1 MRPVTVRPISTKP
14 ILAALLLVLTASA
27 ARAAPPEPGDY
38 RQEDYRSPT
47 PATLRG
53 AETIATPQ
61 AERLWRAGVAFI
73 DVMPRPP
80 RPVALPPGT
89 IWRDAPHDSIP
100 RAQWLP
106 NTGFGALAP
115 QTEEYFRHGLA
126 AATGGNVEKP
136 VVLFC
141 QRNCWMSWNAA
152 RRAVS
157 LGYRHVHWYP
167 DGTDGWAEAG
177 LPLER
182 LSPAAP

>member
-1 MRPVTVRPISTKP
+1 MRPAVAV
-14 ILAALLLVLTASA
+14 LLLVLA
-27 ARAAPPEPGDY
+27 AGAVRAGSPAAPAEPEGY
-38 RQEDYRSPT
+38 RQEDFRSPT

-53 AETIATPQ
+53 AETVSTAQ
-61 AERLWRAGVAFI
+61 AERLWRAGAAFI
-73 DVMPRPP
+73 DVLPRPP
-80 RPVALPPGT
+80 KPTTLPPGT

-115 QTEEYFRHGLA
+115 ETDAYFRHGLA
-126 AATGGNVEKP
+126 VATEGDPEKP

-152 RRAVS
+152 KRALV

-167 DGTDGWAEAG
+167 DGTDGWGEAG

-182 LSPAAP
+182 ASPAAP

>member
-1 MRPVTVRPISTKP
+1 MRRGLAVAVLM
-14 ILAALLLVLTASA
+14 LAAGLAQA
-27 ARAAPPEPGDY
+27 AGPAAPPEPDEY
-38 RQEDYRSPT
+38 RHEDYRSPT

-53 AETIATPQ
+53 AETITTAE
-61 AERLWRAGVAFI
+61 AERLWRAGAAFV
-73 DVMPRPP
+73 DVLPRPP
-80 RPVALPPGT
+80 RPTTLPPGT

-115 QTEEYFRHGLA
+115 QTEAYFRSGLA
-126 AATGGNVEKP
+126 TATEGHPDRP

-152 RRAVS
+152 KRALS

-167 DGTDGWAEAG
+167 EGTDGWGEAG

-182 LSPAAP
+182 VSPSAP